1 MCCVCVCV
9 CVCVGT
15 RYRQLLQAFVDASLI
30 AKLKDLAQKSM
41 VARRQLVAPTAQKSP
56 TRLPRSVVPS
66 PLSPGASPPA
76 ARPGNANTSTWNAK
90 GTTYEEKD
98 VTAWMKDKL
107 KSLLVGMRVD
117 D

>member
-1 MCCVCVCV
+1 MWVPCGCNVV
-9 CVCVGT
+9 
-15 RYRQLLQAFVDASLI
+15 Q
-30 AKLKDLAQKSM
+30 SM

-76 ARPGNANTSTWNAK
+76 ARPGDALRCVHAKDIWCKGWDPEQPPKASRIAKKGNANTSTWNAK

-107 KSLLVGMRVD
+107 K
-117 D
+117 